1 MYRCY
6 YLTWATVLH
15 CYLCDSRFPRLTRF
29 CWDQDRRHL
38 AWYCFH
44 SRTNYCCSMAMTSS
58 RHSCHHHRAWYC
70 FRLRTSCCCS
80 MVMTSSRHHCP
91 VHFLLWCGCCCR
103 CCCYYYYYSRWRR
116 VSINNFDIPGGLS
129 RTRRT
134 SSVHGSRRFL
144 SSSVVSSCPAL
155 LGGSVSIVVVF
166 G

>member
-103 CCCYYYYYSRWRR
+103 CCCYYYYSRWRR